1 VSEIQAII
9 RQIASSVAFLPL
21 IRERCSFD
29 LLVYT
34 DKEVFVPST
43 WEDSDPR
50 YIANA
55 EEVRL
60 RSMSTKVGK
69 GKRRLLLLPYHH
81 YYHHCY

>member
-1 VSEIQAII
+1 MGSAFKAEKSQKEIVSEIQAII

-60 RSMSTKVGK
+60 RSMSTKVSW
-69 GKRRLLLLPYHH
+69 
-81 YYHHCY
+81 